1 MVDQFHQYFMLIE
14 RFIPDDVKQRILLL
28 RKAGVSI
35 PIMRDILKEEFGERV
50 TWFYNDLYNFI
61 YNLKDSEKKE
71 FESENFLQLLNQ
83 IKEGDNDFIY
93 HVHINSNTQRLEHII
108 WMYPEQKI
116 NYSRFYDVVVF
127 DNTYKCNRFRMP
139 FGIFTGVN
147 NFGQSVCFAGTLV
160 IEEDEE
166 TFQWIFSK
174 FIEMVNGNPPSVLLT
189 DEDLAMTNAYMKVLN
204 PLGTRHRLCQWH
216 LLKNVVKN
224 LVGKLGNTWQSFIG
238 HLYKCLGKLDPTDF
252 QVEWESLKNLY
263 PDAASYLLRME
274 KVKDKWAA
282 CLNQDIFMADMTT
295 TQRAES
301 MNSLMKRYLDASTS
315 LTEFISAFES
325 VLNTRKEN
333 SEFLGYKQK
342 NYNVIYKTSS
352 PYEKQAASLLT
363 NYSLKKTQDQIIESY
378 SYKCEEMGWYALV
391 YKIIINKVIK
401 N

>member
-1 MVDQFHQYFMLIE
+1 M
-14 RFIPDDVKQRILLL
+14 
-28 RKAGVSI
+28 
-35 PIMRDILKEEFGERV
+35 
-50 TWFYNDLYNFI
+50 
-61 YNLKDSEKKE
+61 DS
-71 FESENFLQLLNQ
+71 
-83 IKEGDNDFIY
+83 
-93 HVHINSNTQRLEHII
+93 
-108 WMYPEQKI
+108 
-116 NYSRFYDVVVF
+116 
-127 DNTYKCNRFRMP
+127 
-139 FGIFTGVN
+139 
-147 NFGQSVCFAGTLV
+147 
-160 IEEDEE
+160 
-166 TFQWIFSK
+166 
-174 FIEMVNGNPPSVLLT
+174 
-189 DEDLAMTNAYMKVLN
+189 
-204 PLGTRHRLCQWH
+204 
-216 LLKNVVKN
+216 
-224 LVGKLGNTWQSFIG
+224 
-238 HLYKCLGKLDPTDF
+238 TDF

-282 CLNQDIFMADMTT
+282 CLNQDIFMADMTM
-295 TQRAES
+295 TQRAEL
-301 MNSLMKRYLDASTS
+301 MNNLMKRYLDASTS